1 MIEVVGPIVGLI
13 ARVLL
18 EVGLDLLWL
27 FDFPGRS
34 KYRDYLDTIPPGGE
48 RLSKREWR
56 VAGRPERHASAEGDA
71 AKARRQP

>member
-18 EVGLDLLWL
+18 EVGFELLWL

-34 KYRDYLDTIPPGGE
+34 KYRDYLDTIPMGGK
-48 RLSKREWR
+48 RLSKREWKA
-56 VAGRPERHASAEGDA
+56 AGKPERPESAE
-71 AKARRQP
+71 RTS